1 MQHTNTLI
9 ISRYHDDIANPIY
22 GAYFRGIMS
31 QCPRTFFID
40 YFNLI
45 GDLGIHEAQEE
56 MLRLIEKENITLIFF
71 IFVSGDPILEP
82 RFIQRVAQ
90 ERFIAMV
97 FWDSE
102 QFFEQIDRYYAQLA
116 DVVLLPSNDEYLYK
130 LKALGINA
138 LCPFSLFD
146 ATKYKALPSL
156 SKTIDVSFVGE
167 VTKGKRQEYI
177 RYLEENGIAIQAYGN
192 GTKNG
197 KVSFEKVVE
206 IFNASK
212 INLSFTGTYAND
224 VYSFCSNINNRIL
237 QNKGKPIEV
246 ALCGGFVLS
255 EYVPSLER
263 VFEPHSIDTF
273 QSKEELLEKIRY
285 YLEHEEKRQEMAMCS
300 HEYAKMHYDSLKA
313 FELIFQHI
321 QTHAPKA
328 HKTLILDDIFIK
340 IHTTFHVFYLISF
353 LIQKKFD
360 LAWKEVKLIARN
372 KTFNVKDVWRY
383 VTYEFFYAMQLYRI
397 RQRCFALCEQLKNEA
412 VVIYGAGAHT
422 LYLYENIKPFKKL
435 RITAVA
441 DANSAL
447 WGNKL
452 HGIPIIPP
460 HEIPHFARHVIISSF
475 AFEEDIYKYLEHL
488 LGQEA
493 TLHKVYDRR
502 FSRGITSIK
511 RIDPYQTYRDM
522 LKFR

>member
-1 MQHTNTLI
+1 MQHTKALI

-40 YFNLI
+40 YFDLI
-45 GDLGIHEAQEE
+45 GDVGIREAQNEVTK
-56 MLRLIEKENITLIFF
+56 LIEKENITLVFF
-71 IFVSGDPILEP
+71 IFVSGDPILDP
-82 RFIQRVAQ
+82 RFIQTIAQ

-116 DVVLLPSNDEYLYK
+116 DLVLLPSNDEYLYK
-130 LKALGINA
+130 LQALGINA
-138 LCPFSLFD
+138 LCSFSLFD
-146 ATKYKALPSL
+146 STKYKAIPDAQ
-156 SKTIDVSFVGE
+156 KTIDVSFVGE

-177 RYLEENGIAIQAYGN
+177 RYLEENGIAIAAFGN

-206 IFNASK
+206 IFNTSK

-263 VFEPHSIDTF
+263 VFEPKSIDMFET
-273 QSKEELLEKIRY
+273 KEELLEKIRY
-285 YLEHEEKRQEMAMCS
+285 YLEHEEERQEMAMRS
-300 HEYAKMHYDSLKA
+300 HNYAKAHYDSLKA

-321 QTHAPKA
+321 ASHTPKSR
-328 HKTLILDDIFIK
+328 KTLVLDTVFLK
-340 IHTTFHVFYLISF
+340 IHTTFHLFYTITFF
-353 LIQKKFD
+353 LQGRFG
-360 LAWKEVKLIARN
+360 LAWETFSTLLRN
-372 KTFNVKDVWRY
+372 KTFYVKDVLAY
-383 VTYEFFYAMQLYRI
+383 LKYEMINSFQRYRI
-397 RQRCFALCEQLKNEA
+397 KQRCKALCKQLEDQNII
-412 VVIYGAGAHT
+412 IYGAGTHT
-422 LYLYENIKPFKKL
+422 FYLYNTIKAFRKL
-435 RITAVA
+435 RIVA
-441 DANSAL
+441 IADSNQSL
-447 WGNKL
+447 WGSTVR
-452 HGIPIIPP
+452 GMPIISP
-460 HEIPHFARHVIISSF
+460 EDIPNFASQVIISSF
-475 AFEEDIYKYLEHL
+475 AFEEEIYTALRQSF
-488 LGQEA
+488 GDRISV
-493 TLHKVYDRR
+493 HKLYDRQ
-502 FSRGITSIK
+502 FSSGIVQKT
-511 RIDPYQTYRDM
+511 DPYQNYRNT